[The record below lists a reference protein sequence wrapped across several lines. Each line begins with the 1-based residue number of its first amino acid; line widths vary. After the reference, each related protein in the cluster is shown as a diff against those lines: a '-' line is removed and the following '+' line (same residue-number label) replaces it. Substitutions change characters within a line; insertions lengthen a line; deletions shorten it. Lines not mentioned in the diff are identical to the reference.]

1 MHISLKKIKVK
12 AGINIGQ
19 ELKVNMKYSQL
30 AHISLER

>member
-1 MHISLKKIKVK
+1 MHIPKKIKVK

-19 ELKVNMKYSQL
+19 ELKVNIKFNQL